1 MNDSFWK
8 WMGVIIFGF
17 LFVALSLFAS
27 NRLYEF
33 FLPKESVL
41 GTARAALLKVERESS
56 LVTTRAYVQVVVRKR
71 DEQWYGNAEVI
82 RIVPATISYAVNLAE
97 IDQREIDYDEQTRTL
112 YVPLPEVKIH
122 SIDPDL
128 SKAETIRNI
137 ALTRSESMTGNV
149 LEEATEKM
157 VRPAVEELGKSP
169 EIINT
174 AKEQAI
180 VSVRQLLE
188 STFRAAGMPVQ
199 VTPYFKDDGKT
210 KIGSPDTK

>member
-1 MNDSFWK
+1 MNDGFWK
-8 WMGVIIFGF
+8 WMGVIMLGF
-17 LFVALSLFAS
+17 IFVALSLFAS
-27 NRLYEF
+27 KRIYEF
-33 FLPKESVL
+33 VLPRESVL
-41 GTARAALLKVERESS
+41 ETAKTALLKVERESS
-56 LVTTRAYVQVVVRKR
+56 LVTTRAYVQAVVRKR

-97 IDQREIDYDEQTRTL
+97 IDPKEIEYDEQLRML

-157 VRPAVEELGKSP
+157 VRPAIEELGKSP

-188 STFRAAGMPVQ
+188 STFRAAGMPVH

-210 KIGSPDTK
+210 RARPN